1 MGRIT
6 ECSFRTPRI
15 PAVGRGYVFLYLCI
29 FASYANISQT
39 VSAQKVTQ
47 IAVLEEFSVCLI
59 IADRSL
65 ISYPLDVVAPVSNF
79 PAPMH
84 DSSRRAPQRLAK
96 DVSFFAAARMK
107 ERMLVFYKRKEGVHN
122 TFFKVLEPVLHRSAE
137 KKSRFF
143 GGRKGGLGA
152 TDSFR
157 DYDEF
162 FFPTDCY
169 SLNLFQSYIA
179 VSTSKGFELLTLDKK
194 QPMSIPDVKQPA
206 IANIASRIR
215 DQKPLGMFRLNDQ
228 EFLLT
233 YEDCAVYVDKHGDV
247 SRTLI
252 MEYSGKQKKA
262 KSATLC
268 GQYLILFN
276 DDYVEVR
283 NAENGRLRQII
294 AGRDVRCLDYGAR
307 GPTGTTAVQ
316 GGPTV
321 PIQSA
326 SGLVD
331 SRATVKIGMTHP
343 EIPGMQVVLEMLLN
357 DGHREK

>member
-1 MGRIT
+1 M
-6 ECSFRTPRI
+6 
-15 PAVGRGYVFLYLCI
+15 
-29 FASYANISQT
+29 
-39 VSAQKVTQ
+39 TQ
-47 IAVLEEFSVCLI
+47 IAVIEEFSVCLV
-59 IADRSL
+59 IADRAL
-65 ISYPLDVVAPVSNF
+65 VSYPLDVVAPVSNF
-79 PAPMH
+79 PAPSH
-84 DSSRRAPQRLAK
+84 ENSRRAPQRLAK

-122 TFFKVLEPVLHRSAE
+122 TFFKVLEPVLHRSVD
-137 KKSRFF
+137 KKPRWL
-143 GGRKGGLGA
+143 GGRKGGSGA
-152 TDSFR
+152 TETFR

-162 FFPTDCY
+162 FFPTECY
-169 SLNLFQSYIA
+169 SLNLFHTYIA

-316 GGPTV
+316 GGQAG
-321 PIQSA
+321 PIQSP

-357 DGHREK
+357 DGHLEK

>member
-1 MGRIT
+1 M
-6 ECSFRTPRI
+6 
-15 PAVGRGYVFLYLCI
+15 LQL
-29 FASYANISQT
+29 QT
-39 VSAQKVTQ
+39 VPAQRVTQ

-79 PAPMH
+79 PAPLH
-84 DSSRRAPQRLAK
+84 DNPRRAPQRLAK

-122 TFFKVLEPVLHRSAE
+122 TFFKVLEPVFHRTTE
-137 KKSRFF
+137 KKSRWL
-143 GGRKGGLGA
+143 GSSRKSGS
-152 TDSFR
+152 TESFR

-162 FFPTDCY
+162 FFPTECY
-169 SLNLFQSYIA
+169 SLNLFQTYIA
-179 VSTSKGFELLTLDKK
+179 VATSKGFELLTLDKK
-194 QPMSIPDVKQPA
+194 QPMSIPDVKQPS

-228 EFLLT
+228 EFLLA

-262 KSATLC
+262 KGATLC
-268 GQYLILFN
+268 GQYLVLFN

-307 GPTGTTAVQ
+307 GPTGTTSAL
-316 GGPTV
+316 GGIP
-321 PIQSA
+321 SSS
-326 SGLVD
+326 SGQID
-331 SRATVKIGMTHP
+331 SKTTVKIGMTHP
-343 EIPGMQVVLEMLLN
+343 EIPGMQIVLEMLLN
-357 DGHREK
+357 DGHLEK

>member
-1 MGRIT
+1 
-6 ECSFRTPRI
+6 
-15 PAVGRGYVFLYLCI
+15 
-29 FASYANISQT
+29 
-39 VSAQKVTQ
+39 
-47 IAVLEEFSVCLI
+47 
-59 IADRSL
+59 
-65 ISYPLDVVAPVSNF
+65 
-79 PAPMH
+79 MH

-206 IANIASRIR
+206 IREHREPHPRPEAAGHVPAQR
-215 DQKPLGMFRLNDQ
+215 PGVF
-228 EFLLT
+228 
-233 YEDCAVYVDKHGDV
+233 AHGR
-247 SRTLI
+247 RTAPCTSTSTATCRARSS

-307 GPTGTTAVQ
+307 GPTGTDGGT
-316 GGPTV
+316 GGPHGADPERFGV
-321 PIQSA
+321 G
-326 SGLVD
+326 GLV
-331 SRATVKIGMTHP
+331 G
-343 EIPGMQVVLEMLLN
+343 
-357 DGHREK
+357 DGRDLG